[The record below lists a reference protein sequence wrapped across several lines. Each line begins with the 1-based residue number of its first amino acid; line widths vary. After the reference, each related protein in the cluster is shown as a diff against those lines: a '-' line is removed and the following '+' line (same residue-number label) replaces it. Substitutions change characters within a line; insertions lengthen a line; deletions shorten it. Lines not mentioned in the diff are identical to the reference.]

1 MNRLTEI
8 LDWIDN
14 AAGALIRLAYLT
26 AGVTA
31 VAVYFGAGHLP
42 GPVDAALNAGLPWAL
57 AFAVET
63 HTYITSRR
71 VRAAWQDMQAST
83 RGSDARERARGALWV
98 NLGVLAVLLAF
109 SAWNQLGYLASSGW
123 TPGGA
128 LFALPPA
135 AAYVVRALV
144 VPGAFMAAAFLA
156 PLAEPITAQ
165 LEHEARATLADVF
178 RIARKQR
185 KRLLKEAEASGRD
198 MTGALVELVPDPE
211 ARRIIA
217 HAYGAIR
224 GEPVTIATALPAPM
238 SAHAAAAL
246 QGAGHAMAVDAHP
259 TLTAPISGLAHMLD
273 EPPSKPPTG
282 PGSPVAQP
290 SRASKRARG
299 LGNRPRILRVLPE
312 NASAEQRIRALLK
325 AYPAMSVRTLAKR
338 AHVAEST
345 ASKWRGIIAAEH
357 ATTTAITTEQRG
369 AAAVLAAQ

>member
-1 MNRLTEI
+1 MNRLTAI

-14 AAGALIRLAYLT
+14 AAGALIRLAYLA
-26 AGVTA
+26 AGITA

-42 GPVDAALNAGLPWAL
+42 RPVDAALNAGLPWAL

-123 TPGGA
+123 TPNGA

-165 LEHEARATLADVF
+165 LESEARATLADVF

-185 KRLLKEAEASGRD
+185 KRLLKEAERSGRD

-224 GEPVTIATALPAPM
+224 GEPVIAITVPA
-238 SAHAAAAL
+238 SAHAVASPQSEDATRAL
-246 QGAGHAMAVDAHP
+246 DAHP
-259 TLTAPISGLAHMLD
+259 ALAAPASALAHAQNEQD
-273 EPPSKPPTG
+273 GPPSKPPTG
-282 PGSPVAQP
+282 PGSPVARP
-290 SRASKRARG
+290 LRASKRAQSGR
-299 LGNRPRILRVLPE
+299 NRPHALRVLPE
-312 NASAEQRIRALLK
+312 TANAEQRIRALLT
-325 AYPAMSVRTLAKR
+325 AYPTLSVRTLAKR

-345 ASKWRGIIAAEH
+345 ASKWRGIVAAES
-357 ATTTAITTEQRG
+357 AAEAPGVQQRE
-369 AAAVLAAQ
+369 AAAQ

>member
-1 MNRLTEI
+1 MNRLTAI

-14 AAGALIRLAYLT
+14 AAGALIRLAYLA

-165 LEHEARATLADVF
+165 LENEARATLADVF

-185 KRLLKEAEASGRD
+185 KRLLKEAERSGRD
-198 MTGALVELVPDPE
+198 MTGALVELVPDPD

-238 SAHAAAAL
+238 SAHAGASS
-246 QGAGHAMAVDAHP
+246 QGAEHAIAVDAHP
-259 TLTAPISGLAHMLD
+259 TLTAPASALAHTQND
-273 EPPSKPPTG
+273 PPSKPPTG
-282 PGSPVAQP
+282 PGSPAALP

-299 LGNRPRILRVLPE
+299 LGNRPRILRVMPD
-312 NASAEQRIRALLK
+312 NATAEARIRALLK
-325 AYPAMSVRTLAKR
+325 AYPTMSVRTLAKR

-345 ASKWRGIIAAEH
+345 ASKWRGIVAAER
-357 ATTTAITTEQRG
+357 AGASDQRQ
-369 AAAVLAAQ
+369 AAAAQ